1 MKKNLISRL
10 APALCISTALLLGCG
25 GDDDPT
31 PQSCENDIN
40 AFQAALNAYMADPVK
55 SKCQALLSAAN
66 NVLDCPGIT
75 AAQKAEYEDSIE
87 GVTCD

>member
-1 MKKNLISRL
+1 MKKKLISYASVLCL
-10 APALCISTALLLGCG
+10 ATALLLGCG

-40 AFQAALNAYMADPVK
+40 AFQSALNAYMADQAK
-55 SKCQALLSAAN
+55 SKCEALLDAADE
-66 NVLDCPGIT
+66 VLDCPGIT
-75 AAQKAEYEDSIE
+75 AGQRAQYEDAIA